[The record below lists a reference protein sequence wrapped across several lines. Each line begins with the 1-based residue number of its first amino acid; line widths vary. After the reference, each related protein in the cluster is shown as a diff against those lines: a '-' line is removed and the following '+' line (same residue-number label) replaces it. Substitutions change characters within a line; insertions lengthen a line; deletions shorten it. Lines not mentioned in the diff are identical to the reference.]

1 MSRGRKRLGSQR
13 RRKERRKQDEG
24 KDKGSGSE
32 RRANVSSRLVAAC
45 VIIQQAASTPN
56 FNINYKYLSS
66 QQGNNLTITLAPST
80 VLNAKWG

>member
-1 MSRGRKRLGSQR
+1 MKQDGEKDKTSAECGGQNVSGLGSCNNTP
-13 RRKERRKQDEG
+13 G
-24 KDKGSGSE
+24 GIY
-32 RRANVSSRLVAAC
+32 AM
-45 VIIQQAASTPN
+45 PN